1 MLISVLLIIIAV
13 VVIVFLIQ
21 NALPVTVTLLAWHFD
36 ASLAMVVILS
46 VLVGMVSMALLFFL
60 TGAKKFFQ
68 KKASPR
74 PSKGPH
80 Q

>member
-1 MLISVLLIIIAV
+1 MLISVFLIIIAV

-46 VLVGMVSMALLFFL
+46 VLLGMVIMALLFLL
-60 TGAKKFFQ
+60 TGAKKYFQ
-68 KKASPR
+68 KKNVS
-74 PSKGPH
+74 S
-80 Q
+80 

>member
-13 VVIVFLIQ
+13 MVIVFLIQ

-36 ASLAMVVILS
+36 ASLAVVVILS
-46 VLVGMVSMALLFFL
+46 VLVGMVIMALLFFL

-68 KKASPR
+68 KKNIS
-74 PSKGPH
+74 S
-80 Q
+80 